1 MLQQLTGI
9 LIAILV
15 VLTVRHTFTYTKSKR
30 NVRRGTQPNIFY
42 LRSHFSLHHQL
53 THLIKL
59 WIFPF
64 RTYTPKKRMKNIL
77 LKCWYTVERYN
88 HIRTQTEWKEKSCHS
103 LQMSL
108 FQNIFSI
115 VESIIHLKL
124 CRPVLIQFS
133 ITLKAFG
140 TMRTS
145 HTLMHH
151 IRCTFSLSFYSSLS
165 SLTPLPI
172 SLSVCPLCWFACL
185 QQKCWLEWLSYTCCT
200 VFRYQFVGAEFHNFY
215 YMRMNVY
222 TKCCFCL
229 FWNNVFD
236 LISPTDKFFCIR
248 LYSVVLLCVSFNC
261 FRWDFCR
268 CCIPHRPFFRSD
280 VCMSVSFRFLIVVL
294 GSPLCDT

>member
-77 LKCWYTVERYN
+77 LKCWYTEERYN

-124 CRPVLIQFS
+124 CRPVLIQFC

-151 IRCTFSLSFYSSLS
+151 IRCTFSLSFYSILFPPSTRSPSFFLS
-165 SLTPLPI
+165 ALYVGLHVCNK
-172 SLSVCPLCWFACL
+172 SVGLNGSRTHVARYSGTDSWVQNFTIFIIWEWTCTRSVACGI
-185 QQKCWLEWLSYTCCT
+185 
-200 VFRYQFVGAEFHNFY
+200 F
-215 YMRMNVY
+215 
-222 TKCCFCL
+222 
-229 FWNNVFD
+229 
-236 LISPTDKFFCIR
+236 
-248 LYSVVLLCVSFNC
+248 LYVLKQ
-261 FRWDFCR
+261 R
-268 CCIPHRPFFRSD
+268 FRSD
-280 VCMSVSFRFLIVVL
+280 FAYRQILLYSLI
-294 GSPLCDT
+294 

>member
-59 WIFPF
+59 WILPF

-151 IRCTFSLSFYSSLS
+151 IRCTFSLSFYSSLY
-165 SLTPLPI
+165 PPHPAPH
-172 SLSVCPLCWFACL
+172 LS
-185 QQKCWLEWLSYTCCT
+185 
-200 VFRYQFVGAEFHNFY
+200 
-215 YMRMNVY
+215 
-222 TKCCFCL
+222 FCL
-229 FWNNVFD
+229 PFMLVCMFATKVLAWMALVHM
-236 LISPTDKFFCIR
+236 LHGIQVPIRGCRISQFL
-248 LYSVVLLCVSFNC
+248 LYENERVHEVLLLFVLKQ
-261 FRWDFCR
+261 R
-268 CCIPHRPFFRSD
+268 FRSD
-280 VCMSVSFRFLIVVL
+280 FAYRQILLYSLI
-294 GSPLCDT
+294 